1 MNDSAYL
8 FIKDLGRRICDVTGD
23 IREVSFSFQRVSVT
37 IQRFDAALYHETF
50 VLHDDSDL

>member
-8 FIKDLGRRICDVTGD
+8 FIKELGRRICDVTGD